1 MQKVLRKRIFRDFK
15 ENLPRYLALAFLLI
29 LSMYMVVS
37 VVGAAETVMRG
48 TTTEAEKQNVEDGQF
63 SLFVPMKE
71 SEWDA
76 LTDKGITLEKMF
88 FLDYAVDGYKTIRVF
103 RNRTE
108 INTIAICAGKLA
120 QADDELVLERQ
131 YAEKN
136 DIHVGDTIVLGDRT
150 YKVSGIGTVPDYD
163 SPLKSLSDTSCD
175 SLNFGLAFVTD
186 EAYTTLQKEGKSAK
200 SEEYYLSLIHISEPT
215 RH

>member
-71 SEWDA
+71 SEWDE

-88 FLDYAVDGYKTIRVF
+88 FSAYCRS
-103 RNRTE
+103 RTSSSS
-108 INTIAICAGKLA
+108 ACASLPA
-120 QADDELVLERQ
+120 QIE
-131 YAEKN
+131 
-136 DIHVGDTIVLGDRT
+136 IVLISLRLRNT
-150 YKVSGIGTVPDYD
+150 RFVL
-163 SPLKSLSDTSCD
+163 SPST
-175 SLNFGLAFVTD
+175 A
-186 EAYTTLQKEGKSAK
+186 
-200 SEEYYLSLIHISEPT
+200 
-215 RH
+215 

>member
-88 FLDYAVDGYKTIRVF
+88 FLDYAVDGDKTIRVF

-108 INTIAICAGKLA
+108 I
-120 QADDELVLERQ
+120 
-131 YAEKN
+131 
-136 DIHVGDTIVLGDRT
+136 
-150 YKVSGIGTVPDYD
+150 
-163 SPLKSLSDTSCD
+163 
-175 SLNFGLAFVTD
+175 
-186 EAYTTLQKEGKSAK
+186 
-200 SEEYYLSLIHISEPT
+200 LSLIHI
-215 RH
+215 

>member
-88 FLDYAVDGYKTIRVF
+88 ACSVIVPALIQLRFMKGSRHRQTMSLFLSGNMRRKMLYTW
-103 RNRTE
+103 E
-108 INTIAICAGKLA
+108 IQLF
-120 QADDELVLERQ
+120 LVT
-131 YAEKN
+131 A
-136 DIHVGDTIVLGDRT
+136 
-150 YKVSGIGTVPDYD
+150 
-163 SPLKSLSDTSCD
+163 
-175 SLNFGLAFVTD
+175 
-186 EAYTTLQKEGKSAK
+186 
-200 SEEYYLSLIHISEPT
+200 HIK
-215 RH
+215 

>member
-71 SEWDA
+71 SEWDE

-88 FLDYAVDGYKTIRVF
+88 FLDYAVDGDKTIRVSAIVPKSIRLRF
-103 RNRTE
+103 ARVSSHRQTMSLFLSGNMRRKMLYTWE
-108 INTIAICAGKLA
+108 IQLF
-120 QADDELVLERQ
+120 LVT
-131 YAEKN
+131 A
-136 DIHVGDTIVLGDRT
+136 
-150 YKVSGIGTVPDYD
+150 
-163 SPLKSLSDTSCD
+163 
-175 SLNFGLAFVTD
+175 
-186 EAYTTLQKEGKSAK
+186 
-200 SEEYYLSLIHISEPT
+200 HIK
-215 RH
+215 

>member
-37 VVGAAETVMRG
+37 IVGAAETVMRG
-48 TTTEAEKQNVEDGQF
+48 TTTEAKKQNVEDGQF

-88 FLDYAVDGYKTIRVF
+88 FLDYDVDGDKTLRVFKNRTKSTRLQFMRASSHRQTMSLCLSGNMRRKTI
-103 RNRTE
+103 
-108 INTIAICAGKLA
+108 
-120 QADDELVLERQ
+120 
-131 YAEKN
+131 
-136 DIHVGDTIVLGDRT
+136 
-150 YKVSGIGTVPDYD
+150 
-163 SPLKSLSDTSCD
+163 
-175 SLNFGLAFVTD
+175 
-186 EAYTTLQKEGKSAK
+186 YT
-200 SEEYYLSLIHISEPT
+200 
-215 RH
+215 